1 MSFARKFGE
10 TVTKR
15 VVQETA
21 EATGNLTE
29 NEIADKIT
37 SAGKRKSKGKE
48 KEDETSE
55 IKEICIPP
63 EKLHKIIKT
72 LRYNRYNI

>member
-1 MSFARKFGE
+1 MI
-10 TVTKR
+10 
-15 VVQETA
+15 
-21 EATGNLTE
+21 E

-63 EKLHKIIKT
+63 EKLHQIIKT